1 MPGSIVIDLD
11 REQRT
16 FALHLLSV
24 RDAAEVERQ
33 RAAVLATEDR
43 VVRAFGSA
51 AEIAALD
58 RQPDQPERRP
68 AGRGTS

>member
-1 MPGSIVIDLD
+1 M
-11 REQRT
+11 
-16 FALHLLSV
+16 
-24 RDAAEVERQ
+24 RDDAEVDRQ

-51 AEIAALD
+51 EEIAALD
-58 RQPDQPERRP
+58 RQPVQPDRRP

>member
-1 MPGSIVIDLD
+1 
-11 REQRT
+11 
-16 FALHLLSV
+16 V
-24 RDAAEVERQ
+24 RDLAEVDEQ

-58 RQPDQPERRP
+58 RQPDQPGRRP